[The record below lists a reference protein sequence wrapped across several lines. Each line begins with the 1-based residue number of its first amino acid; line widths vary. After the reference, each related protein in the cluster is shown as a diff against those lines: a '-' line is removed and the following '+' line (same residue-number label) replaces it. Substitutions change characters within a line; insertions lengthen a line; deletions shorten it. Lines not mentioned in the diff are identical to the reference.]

1 MRVILLGPPGS
12 GKGTQAKFIVDYF
25 HIPQISTGDM
35 LRVAITEK
43 SPLGSEVKSVVE
55 SGALVSDDI
64 IIALVKERIR
74 QADCQDGFL
83 LDGFPRTVAQA
94 DILRYESIKIDYV
107 IELQVDD
114 AEIIARMSGRLIHQ
128 SSGRVYHKTY
138 HPPKEAGKDDITGE
152 RLFQRDDDKE
162 ETVKQRLV
170 IYHQQTQPLIEYFQ
184 RWAQSK
190 IEGAPRYYSIAGSGS
205 VIEVKHH
212 ILEILKESG

>member
-35 LRVAITEK
+35 LRTAITVN
-43 SPLGSEVKSVVE
+43 SPLGKKVKLVME
-55 SGALVSDDI
+55 SGELVSDDI
-64 IIALVKERIR
+64 IIALVKERIG
-74 QADCQDGFL
+74 QADCQRGFL

-107 IELQVDD
+107 IELQIDD

-128 SSGRVYHKTY
+128 SSGRVYHKIY

-152 RLFQRDDDKE
+152 RLFQRNDDKE

-170 IYHQQTQPLIEYFQ
+170 VYHRQTRPLIEYFQ
-184 RWAQSK
+184 KWVQSQIK
-190 IEGAPRYYSIAGSGS
+190 EVPRYYSISGSGS
-205 VIEVKHH
+205 VIEVKHR
-212 ILEILKESG
+212 ILEILKEVK